1 MKYLKVCLCSICF
14 LLLAQTVSADISSFC
29 ANKWPNDYQ
38 MREHCEK
45 QQIEGNQELFAIA
58 EEHGLVSNGTLSTS
72 ASGSDHE
79 KIINRCMNKWE
90 KAQFKTYDFTMVTYC
105 VKQQIKSYRR

>member
-1 MKYLKVCLCSICF
+1 MKQQFDSYSS
-14 LLLAQTVSADISSFC
+14 TVDSNSEGEPSGIKGFC
-29 ANKWPNDYQ
+29 ANKWPSDYQ
-38 MREHCEK
+38 MREYCEK

-58 EEHGLVSNGTLSTS
+58 EEHGLVTNGNLS
-72 ASGSDHE
+72 ASPTGNTIE

-105 VKQQIKSYRR
+105 VKQQIQSYRR

>member
-45 QQIEGNQELFAIA
+45 QQIEETRNYSLLQKSMGLF
-58 EEHGLVSNGTLSTS
+58 
-72 ASGSDHE
+72 
-79 KIINRCMNKWE
+79 
-90 KAQFKTYDFTMVTYC
+90 QMVLFNFSFW
-105 VKQQIKSYRR
+105 Q